1 MTGDRNSNTSNASG
15 NAGSN
20 WGAPTSFG
28 SAFDS
33 NSGEQKVQANTNVN
47 MNAGYPRDYFNSG
60 TQQAST
66 TTPSHHQTSN
76 SVSVFSA
83 SPPAIPNIPIVSDGR
98 PQTSYRDDVSL
109 FMKSGTTL
117 SRTTT
122 RTIFLKKW
130 KESTFWVTKKPATLM
145 VFRTE
150 MDFQDWLQNPYHN
163 EKERDYLVKLK
174 VDFLGDIDGK
184 KVKGFNITE
193 VKSKGYSGNDKLLYQ
208 VKVEK
213 IYDYG
218 PNIVAAFAHESPT
231 VMADFRDTIAELIL
245 VGRNGGAS
253 PQGGGNR
260 VKAASGS
267 GPSGIGGGGIGGGG
281 ASSFPP
287 PTATAPTP
295 QPSSVSR
302 ATQQRKQGGSG
313 GAYNFEQLTLD

>member
-1 MTGDRNSNTSNASG
+1 MGRKS
-15 NAGSN
+15 
-20 WGAPTSFG
+20 
-28 SAFDS
+28 
-33 NSGEQKVQANTNVN
+33 KVRVIARREDV
-47 MNAGYPRDYFNSG
+47 G
-60 TQQAST
+60 TLAI
-66 TTPSHHQTSN
+66 
-76 SVSVFSA
+76 A
-83 SPPAIPNIPIVSDGR
+83 SPP
-98 PQTSYRDDVSL
+98 L
-109 FMKSGTTL
+109 TL
-117 SRTTT
+117 RHPS
-122 RTIFLKKW
+122 
-130 KESTFWVTKKPATLM
+130 P
-145 VFRTE
+145 
-150 MDFQDWLQNPYHN
+150 
-163 EKERDYLVKLK
+163 LV
-174 VDFLGDIDGK
+174 
-184 KVKGFNITE
+184 GFNITE

-287 PTATAPTP
+287 PAATAPTP